1 MREENN
7 KLKITFSFMFFLKL
21 GVKYKEKFM
30 DKNLQGQNTS
40 ATQPQTLGS
49 NKKWLKVALF
59 VLVELVLLVGVFYA
73 GIKFNASQQQSFVP
87 SQNQQ
92 KEPAE
97 VTKNSLPISKL
108 VYNSFDKDKAKIY
121 DFRNG
126 KEIDLGLSGV
136 TTFLWSKNGQLAA
149 LVQGKYG
156 GDQGFLGIPRVLATT
171 EGFSYLLYL
180 VDLEGKKPKLILP
193 EVFGEVFWSE
203 DSTGFYVS
211 ENYRAGKPILLDEQS
226 GFQPDE
232 IKTFFVSLDGIKK
245 PVDRKVFDKET
256 IHASGRISPN
266 SKFYIMPGSL
276 TDFEKIVEIES
287 GREYSLKPGVYMT
300 RTFNSK
306 WSPSGEKIAFIYKVS
321 DEATKNSILNTI
333 TLDEVLAQNF
343 SDKLKGS
350 LPSAESVD
358 FDWIDEQSIV
368 VSQLNYISQP
378 GHYQGNIGIYDVGT
392 DKFKVLVS
400 SIAQQ
405 VPYSSTL
412 LSSPDRK
419 FFTYQTS
426 KNLGEEEIIISNFG
440 GQEIKKLSGRDP
452 SWEPLK

>member
-1 MREENN
+1 
-7 KLKITFSFMFFLKL
+7 MFCLKL

-40 ATQPQTLGS
+40 AAQPQTLGS
-49 NKKWLKVALF
+49 NKRWLRVVLF
-59 VLVELVLLVGVFYA
+59 VLIELILLAGVFYA

-87 SQNQQ
+87 SQNKQ

-108 VYNSFDKDKAKIY
+108 VYNSKGKAKIY

-136 TTFLWSKNGQLAA
+136 TGFLWSKNGQLAT

-156 GDQGFLGIPRVLATT
+156 GDQGFLGIPKVFATT
-171 EGFSYLLYL
+171 EGFNYLLYL

-211 ENYRAGKPILLDEQS
+211 EKYRAGKPILLGEQS
-226 GFQPDE
+226 GLQPDK

-256 IHASGRISPN
+256 MRTSERISPD
-266 SKFYIMPGSL
+266 SKFYIKSGGL
-276 TDFEKIVEIES
+276 IDFEKIVEIES
-287 GREYSLKPGVYMT
+287 GSEYSLKPGVYMT
-300 RTFNSK
+300 RTFNAK
-306 WSPSGEKIAFIYKVS
+306 WLPNGEKIAFIYKVS
-321 DEATKNSILNTI
+321 DEATKNSILNTT

-350 LPSAESVD
+350 LPSAESID
-358 FDWIDEQSIV
+358 FDWIDDQSIV

-400 SIAQQ
+400 SIVQQ
-405 VPYSSTL
+405 VPYSNTL
-412 LSSPDRK
+412 LSSPDKK

-426 KNLGEEEIIISNFG
+426 RNLGEEEIIVSNLEG
-440 GQEIKKLSGRDP
+440 KEIKKLSGRDP
-452 SWEPLK
+452 SWEPLR

>member
-1 MREENN
+1 
-7 KLKITFSFMFFLKL
+7 MFFLKL
-21 GVKYKEKFM
+21 ETEFKEKIM
-30 DKNLQGQNTS
+30 EENLREQSISS
-40 ATQPQTLGS
+40 AQSQTFGS
-49 NKKWLKVALF
+49 NRRWVKLLLF
-59 VLVELVLLVGVFYA
+59 GLIELILLLGVFYV
-73 GIKFNASQQQSFVP
+73 GIKFNAYQQQSFLP

-92 KEPAE
+92 KEPTGL
-97 VTKNSLPISKL
+97 TKIDLPISKL
-108 VYNSFDKDKAKIY
+108 AYNSAGKAKIY
-121 DFRNG
+121 DFRNS
-126 KEIDLGLSGV
+126 KEIDLGLSGA
-136 TTFLWSKNGQLAA
+136 TSFLWSKNGQLAI

-156 GDQGFLGIPRVLATT
+156 GDQGFLGISKAFATT
-171 EGFSYLLYL
+171 EGFNYLLYL

-211 ENYRAGKPILLDEQS
+211 ENYRAGKPILLGEQS
-226 GFQPDE
+226 GLQSDE
-232 IKTFFVSLDGIKK
+232 IKTFFVSLDGIKN
-245 PVDRKVFDKET
+245 PIDRKVFDKET
-256 IHASGRISPN
+256 IRASGRISPN

-287 GREYSLKPGVYMT
+287 GREYSLKPGAYIT
-300 RTFNSK
+300 RTSNAK
-306 WSPSGEKIAFIYKVS
+306 WSPNGKKIAFIYKVS
-321 DEATKNSILNTI
+321 DEATKNSILNTT

-358 FDWIDEQSIV
+358 FDWIDDQSIV

-378 GHYQGNIGIYDVGT
+378 GHYQGNIGVYDVSS
-392 DKFKVLVS
+392 DKFRVLVS

-405 VPYSSTL
+405 IPYSNTL

-419 FFTYQTS
+419 SFTYQTS

>member
-1 MREENN
+1 
-7 KLKITFSFMFFLKL
+7 MFCLKL
-21 GVKYKEKFM
+21 EAEFKEKFM
-30 DKNLQGQNTS
+30 EENLQGQNS
-40 ATQPQTLGS
+40 SSTQPPTLGS
-49 NKKWLKVALF
+49 NKRWLRVVLF
-59 VLVELVLLVGVFYA
+59 VLIELILLAGVFYA

-87 SQNQQ
+87 SQNKQ

-97 VTKNSLPISKL
+97 LTKIDLPISKL
-108 VYNSFDKDKAKIY
+108 AYNSKGKAKIY
-121 DFRNG
+121 DFRNS

-136 TTFLWSKNGQLAA
+136 TGFLWSKNGHLAT

-156 GDQGFLGIPRVLATT
+156 GDQGFLGIPRVFATT
-171 EGFSYLLYL
+171 EGFNYLLYL

-203 DSTGFYVS
+203 DSTGFYIS
-211 ENYRAGKPILLDEQS
+211 ENYRAGKPILLGEQS
-226 GFQPDE
+226 GLQPDE

-256 IHASGRISPN
+256 IRASGRISPD
-266 SKFYIMPGSL
+266 SKFYIKSGGL

-287 GREYSLKPGVYMT
+287 EREYSLKPGVYMT
-300 RTFNSK
+300 RTFNAI

-321 DEATKNSILNTI
+321 DEATKNSILNTT

-358 FDWIDEQSIV
+358 FDWIDDQSIV

-378 GHYQGNIGIYDVGT
+378 GHYQGNIGVYDVAS
-392 DKFKVLVS
+392 DKFRVIFP

-405 VPYSSTL
+405 VPYSNTL

-426 KNLGEEEIIISNFG
+426 KNLAEEEIIISNLEG
-440 GQEIKKLSGRDP
+440 KEIKKLSGRDP